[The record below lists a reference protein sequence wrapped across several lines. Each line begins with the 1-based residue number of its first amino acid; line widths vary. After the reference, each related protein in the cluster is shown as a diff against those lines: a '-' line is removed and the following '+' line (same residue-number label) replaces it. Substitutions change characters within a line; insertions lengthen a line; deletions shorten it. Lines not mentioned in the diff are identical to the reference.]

1 MGTAGYRTPGTDQ
14 FLTTVEGTFDTL
26 SRRLTAVN
34 TPVISHQHARLQ
46 HFLFNPKG
54 DQAGSP
60 GKYVAFFDTEGNR
73 VAVDVGT
80 ERVEHSSDVL
90 PATNEGLSDWGSWL
104 VQ

>member
-34 TPVISHQHARLQ
+34 TVVI
-46 HFLFNPKG
+46 
-54 DQAGSP
+54 
-60 GKYVAFFDTEGNR
+60 AFFDTEGNR